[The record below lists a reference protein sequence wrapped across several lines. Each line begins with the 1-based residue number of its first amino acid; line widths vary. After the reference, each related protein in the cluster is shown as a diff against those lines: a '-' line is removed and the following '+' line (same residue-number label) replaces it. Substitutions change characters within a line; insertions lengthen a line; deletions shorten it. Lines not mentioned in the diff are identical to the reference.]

1 MLYQGQTALNSV
13 SKMGHISVSDVRDAL
28 TDKQA
33 DIDSVDRGQI
43 QVNGGIPVEFANVSS
58 EVLDSGCSCDE
69 QVLTYITGYVVHK
82 YMHREPCMTCT
93 STFIQDRDMI
103 IADDSG
109 PNCQYVSAM
118 DRGGLK
124 YPTLLSVMFGYKV
137 FCTMQLLVSE
147 QYESK
152 FLHMQQQKKIVCAIV
167 KDSVSKDDFFQSYG
181 CDICTVCNKSPVD
194 ILHSMLS
201 SFVNIFMNNY
211 TKRCN
216 DQTCSSGGKKG
227 DRKATRKLKTLT

>member
-1 MLYQGQTALNSV
+1 M
-13 SKMGHISVSDVRDAL
+13 

-82 YMHREPCMTCT
+82 YMHREPCMTCS
-93 STFIQDRDMI
+93 STFIRDRDMI

-109 PNCQYVSAM
+109 PNCQYVSAL

-124 YPTLLSVMFGYKV
+124 YPTLLSVCSGIK
-137 FCTMQLLVSE
+137 C
-147 QYESK
+147 
-152 FLHMQQQKKIVCAIV
+152 
-167 KDSVSKDDFFQSYG
+167 SV
-181 CDICTVCNKSPVD
+181 
-194 ILHSMLS
+194 L
-201 SFVNIFMNNY
+201 
-211 TKRCN
+211 
-216 DQTCSSGGKKG
+216 CSC
-227 DRKATRKLKTLT
+227 